1 MRHVWITGAG
11 RGIGAAIAL
20 AFARE
25 GATLSLSGRNL
36 ATLNLQKQILEQ
48 ACPGVKVHVSVMD
61 LVDAASVT
69 AAYQA
74 NHHALGPV
82 DVLINNA
89 GQALS
94 QPFAKTDMTLWHQM
108 LNVNL
113 TGTYL
118 CIQAT
123 LPDLRTP
130 QPQRSGTL
138 VRLVGMTLEARGVM
152 APLGACCEVVGQTGH
167 RVEAEVVGFNDK
179 VLFLMPFTE
188 PTGVGPGDMVR
199 VLSNSSLV
207 KLGPELLGRVI
218 DGRCQ
223 PLDGK
228 PDPGCKE
235 LLSLL
240 GRPINPMER
249 GPINKILDVG
259 VKAINGVLTL
269 GRGQRLGLVAGSG
282 VGKSV
287 LLGMLTRFTKAD
299 VVVIGLIGE
308 RGREVQAF
316 IQESL
321 GEEGLAKSVV
331 VAAPANVSPVLRL
344 KATHLTHVIAEYFR
358 DQGKDVLMLCD
369 SLTRV
374 AHAQREIG
382 LAIGEPPT
390 AKGYPPSVFALLP
403 NLIERGGVGRHGHG
417 SITAIYTV
425 LAEGDDAADPIVDIA
440 RASLDGQVML
450 SRKLADSAHYPA
462 IDLTGSISR
471 LMQSLLSNEDLK
483 SANKLRRL
491 WSIYQQNVDLV
502 QVGAYEN
509 GSNPELDEAIRLND
523 RIVSFLRQ
531 DMHISQDYETTRQQ
545 LRELLSQ

>member
-1 MRHVWITGAG
+1 MIDF
-11 RGIGAAIAL
+11 AA
-20 AFARE
+20 E
-25 GATLSLSGRNL
+25 VDQSLSG
-36 ATLNLQKQILEQ
+36 
-48 ACPGVKVHVSVMD
+48 
-61 LVDAASVT
+61 
-69 AAYQA
+69 
-74 NHHALGPV
+74 
-82 DVLINNA
+82 
-89 GQALS
+89 
-94 QPFAKTDMTLWHQM
+94 
-108 LNVNL
+108 
-113 TGTYL
+113 
-118 CIQAT
+118 
-123 LPDLRTP
+123 LRTP

-152 APLGACCEVVGQTGH
+152 APLGACCEVVGRHGH

-188 PTGVGPGDMVR
+188 PAGVGPGDMVR
-199 VLSNSSLV
+199 VVSNSSLV
-207 KLGPELLGRVI
+207 SLGPELLGRVI

-228 PDPGCKE
+228 PAPVCKD

-259 VKAINGVLTL
+259 VKAINGILTL
-269 GRGQRLGLVAGSG
+269 GRGQRLGLIAGSG

-299 VVVIGLIGE
+299 IVIIGLIGE

-331 VAAPANVSPVLRL
+331 IAAPANVSPVLRL

-390 AKGYPPSVFALLP
+390 AKGYPPSVFGLLP

-471 LMQSLLSNEDLK
+471 LMQTLLSSEDLK
-483 SANKLRRL
+483 LSNKLRRL
-491 WSIYQQNVDLV
+491 WSLYQQNVDLI

-523 RIVSFLRQ
+523 RIVNFLRQ
-531 DMHISQDYETTRQQ
+531 DMHISEDYDVTRAQ
-545 LRELLSQ
+545 LRALLSQ

>member
-1 MRHVWITGAG
+1 MANMIDF
-11 RGIGAAIAL
+11 AA
-20 AFARE
+20 E
-25 GATLSLSGRNL
+25 VDQSLSG
-36 ATLNLQKQILEQ
+36 
-48 ACPGVKVHVSVMD
+48 
-61 LVDAASVT
+61 
-69 AAYQA
+69 
-74 NHHALGPV
+74 
-82 DVLINNA
+82 
-89 GQALS
+89 
-94 QPFAKTDMTLWHQM
+94 
-108 LNVNL
+108 
-113 TGTYL
+113 
-118 CIQAT
+118 
-123 LPDLRTP
+123 LRTP

-152 APLGACCEVVGQTGH
+152 APLGACCEVIGRHGH

-188 PTGVGPGDMVR
+188 PAGVGPGDMVR
-199 VLSNSSLV
+199 VVSNSSLV
-207 KLGPELLGRVI
+207 SLGPELLGRVI

-228 PDPGCKE
+228 PAPVCKD

-259 VKAINGVLTL
+259 VKAINGILTL
-269 GRGQRLGLVAGSG
+269 GRGQRLGLIAGSG
-282 VGKSV
+282 LGKSV

-299 VVVIGLIGE
+299 IVVIGLIGE

-331 VAAPANVSPVLRL
+331 IAAPANVSPVLRL

-390 AKGYPPSVFALLP
+390 AKGYPPSVFGLLP

-471 LMQSLLSNEDLK
+471 LMQTLLSSEDLK
-483 SANKLRRL
+483 LSNKLRRL
-491 WSIYQQNVDLV
+491 WSLYQQNVDLI

-523 RIVSFLRQ
+523 RIVNFLRQ
-531 DMHISQDYETTRQQ
+531 DMHISEDYDVTRAQ
-545 LRELLSQ
+545 LRALLSQ

>member
-1 MRHVWITGAG
+1 MVDF
-11 RGIGAAIAL
+11 AADI
-20 AFARE
+20 
-25 GATLSLSGRNL
+25 
-36 ATLNLQKQILEQ
+36 
-48 ACPGVKVHVSVMD
+48 
-61 LVDAASVT
+61 DA
-69 AAYQA
+69 
-74 NHHALGPV
+74 
-82 DVLINNA
+82 VLP
-89 GQALS
+89 Q
-94 QPFAKTDMTLWHQM
+94 
-108 LNVNL
+108 
-113 TGTYL
+113 
-118 CIQAT
+118 
-123 LPDLRTP
+123 LRTP
-130 QPQRSGTL
+130 QPLRSGTL

-152 APLGACCEVVGQTGH
+152 APLGACCEVVGRHGH

-179 VLFLMPFTE
+179 ILFLMPFTE
-188 PTGVGPGDMVR
+188 PAGVGPGDMVR
-199 VLSNSSLV
+199 VISNSSLV
-207 KLGPELLGRVI
+207 SLGPELLGRVI

-228 PDPGCKE
+228 PPPECKE

-269 GRGQRLGLVAGSG
+269 GRGQRLGLIAGSG

-331 VAAPANVSPVLRL
+331 IAAPANVSPVLRL

-358 DQGKDVLMLCD
+358 DKGMDVLMLCD

-390 AKGYPPSVFALLP
+390 AKGYPPSVFGLLP

-471 LMQSLLSNEDLK
+471 LMQSLLSSEDLK

-502 QVGAYEN
+502 QVGAYER

-523 RIVSFLRQ
+523 RIVAFLRQ
-531 DMHISQDYETTRQQ
+531 DMHISQDYDTTRLQ
-545 LRELLSQ
+545 LRELLNQQ

>member
-1 MRHVWITGAG
+1 MMDF
-11 RGIGAAIAL
+11 AA
-20 AFARE
+20 
-25 GATLSLSGRNL
+25 
-36 ATLNLQKQILEQ
+36 
-48 ACPGVKVHVSVMD
+48 D
-61 LVDAASVT
+61 
-69 AAYQA
+69 
-74 NHHALGPV
+74 
-82 DVLINNA
+82 
-89 GQALS
+89 
-94 QPFAKTDMTLWHQM
+94 
-108 LNVNL
+108 
-113 TGTYL
+113 
-118 CIQAT
+118 IQAV
-123 LPDLRTP
+123 LPHLRTP

-152 APLGACCEVVGQTGH
+152 APLGACCEVVGRHGH

-179 VLFLMPFTE
+179 ILFLMPFTE
-188 PTGVGPGDMVR
+188 PAGVGPGDMVR
-199 VLSNSSLV
+199 VISNSSLV
-207 KLGPELLGRVI
+207 SLGPELLGRVI

-228 PDPGCKE
+228 PPPECKE

-269 GRGQRLGLVAGSG
+269 GRGQRLGLIAGSG

-390 AKGYPPSVFALLP
+390 AKGYPPSVFGLLP

-425 LAEGDDAADPIVDIA
+425 LAEGADPIVDIA

-450 SRKLADSAHYPA
+450 SRKLADAAHYPA

-502 QVGAYEN
+502 QVGAYEH
-509 GSNPELDEAIRLND
+509 GSNPELDEAIRLHD
-523 RIVSFLRQ
+523 RIVAFLRQ
-531 DMHISQDYETTRQQ
+531 DMHISQDYDTTRVQ
-545 LRELLSQ
+545 LRDLLNQT

>member
-1 MRHVWITGAG
+1 MIDF
-11 RGIGAAIAL
+11 AA
-20 AFARE
+20 E
-25 GATLSLSGRNL
+25 VDQSLSG
-36 ATLNLQKQILEQ
+36 
-48 ACPGVKVHVSVMD
+48 
-61 LVDAASVT
+61 
-69 AAYQA
+69 
-74 NHHALGPV
+74 
-82 DVLINNA
+82 
-89 GQALS
+89 
-94 QPFAKTDMTLWHQM
+94 
-108 LNVNL
+108 
-113 TGTYL
+113 
-118 CIQAT
+118 
-123 LPDLRTP
+123 LRTP

-152 APLGACCEVVGQTGH
+152 APLGACCEVVGRHGH

-188 PTGVGPGDMVR
+188 PAGVGPGDMVR

-207 KLGPELLGRVI
+207 SLGPELLGRVI

-228 PDPGCKE
+228 PAPVCKD

-259 VKAINGVLTL
+259 VKAINGILTL
-269 GRGQRLGLVAGSG
+269 GRGQRLGLIAGSG

-299 VVVIGLIGE
+299 IVIIGLIGE

-331 VAAPANVSPVLRL
+331 IAAPANVSPVLRL

-390 AKGYPPSVFALLP
+390 AKGYPPSVFGLLP

-471 LMQSLLSNEDLK
+471 LMQTLLSSEDLK
-483 SANKLRRL
+483 LSNKLRRL
-491 WSIYQQNVDLV
+491 WSLYQQNVDLI

-509 GSNPELDEAIRLND
+509 GSNPELDEAIRLHD
-523 RIVSFLRQ
+523 RIVNFLRQ
-531 DMHISQDYETTRQQ
+531 DMHISQDYEVTRAQ
-545 LRELLSQ
+545 LRDLLIQ